1 MRSELEIHDI
11 EVAFS
16 NRQQGVL
23 FTRPPLLLLSL
34 LLLLKVLDFYQASF
48 SREQNLL

>member
-11 EVAFS
+11 EVEFS
-16 NRQQGVL
+16 NTQQGVL